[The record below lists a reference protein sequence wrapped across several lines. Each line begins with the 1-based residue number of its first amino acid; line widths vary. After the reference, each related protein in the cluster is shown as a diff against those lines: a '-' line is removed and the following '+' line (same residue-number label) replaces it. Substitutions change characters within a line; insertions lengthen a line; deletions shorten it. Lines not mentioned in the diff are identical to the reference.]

1 MNKGAYV
8 YFMANDYNNVIY
20 VGVTSN
26 LEHRVLEH
34 KSDINSDSFTA
45 KYKCHKLVYYEHV
58 DDIKM
63 AIVREKQLKNW
74 KREWKNELI
83 ERQNP
88 DWQDLSLE
96 WSGDIGVL

>member
-1 MNKGAYV
+1 MEKGAYV

-20 VGVTSN
+20 AGITGN
-26 LEHRVLEH
+26 LEQRVLEH
-34 KSDINSDSFTA
+34 KSDINADSFTA

-83 ERQNP
+83 ESQNP
-88 DWQDLSLE
+88 DWEDLSLE
-96 WSGDIGVL
+96 WSGDCRL